1 MCLNANASTHSLLPA
16 GHLFSVK
23 TCFWGFRPVFEVLT
37 FFSVKWDVTKNHDV
51 QLVWD
56 PWHPLRTEILDL
68 KKFDAKYLYK
78 FSPVNHT
85 LSQQW
90 SLKTNFAWTWWIWAK
105 TARLKF
111 ILTTM
116 TCFKDITALYQEI
129 SVVQLASGSRY
140 LMRHRDN
147 GFPGVPIFH
156 SKLKVCGVR
165 MNFSIHV
172 FVLLHQIQQTF
183 VVWLHCCY
191 SRPKIYRNL
200 WHKNERNDTIEILEK
215 LDVFEIFAPSIFF
228 RAISPWTWSQENQG
242 DRYGSLAVGV

>member
-1 MCLNANASTHSLLPA
+1 
-16 GHLFSVK
+16 
-23 TCFWGFRPVFEVLT
+23 
-37 FFSVKWDVTKNHDV
+37 
-51 QLVWD
+51 
-56 PWHPLRTEILDL
+56 
-68 KKFDAKYLYK
+68 
-78 FSPVNHT
+78 
-85 LSQQW
+85 
-90 SLKTNFAWTWWIWAK
+90 
-105 TARLKF
+105 
-111 ILTTM
+111 
-116 TCFKDITALYQEI
+116 
-129 SVVQLASGSRY
+129 
-140 LMRHRDN
+140 MRHRDN

-242 DRYGSLAVGV
+242 DTYGSLEVGVWADHVEYFQMCLVLKHICEIHLSKLSLANPRFCLLKIVMDPCKNPPYAVCWRPLPPSNSLNVVSGRNFRIVGFLYRLWRWFFTGNIP